1 MNNIWVFMEQKQ
13 GKLQPI
19 GLELLS
25 ECRRKLGKDI
35 QISAVYF
42 GDTLIQ
48 KDIETMTYCGADVI
62 ISTLDE
68 KLSNYDTH
76 YYTQAVENLMKSERP
91 DVFLIGSTLEGRD
104 LAPRVSARLNTGLTA
119 DATILDFEMGEKLLL
134 LATRHALGGNLFAT
148 IICENTVPQMATI
161 RPSIFKIEEDK
172 SRTSKVKNVEFH
184 CDTLSKVKVLNS
196 EKLTHKK
203 VELNKAQVIVAGG
216 RGVSNMFPT
225 LKEIAQ
231 LLGGEVA
238 ASRAVVDANIEQKDR
253 LVGQTGTTVHPKVYF
268 ASGISGA
275 IQHISGMDKSELII
289 AVNTDPNALIF
300 DVADVSIIADA
311 KQVLPLVRE
320 ELKAIVALK
329 NQ

>member
-1 MNNIWVFMEQKQ
+1 MNNVWVFIEQNH

-25 ECRRKLGKDI
+25 ECRRKLDASV
-35 QISAVYF
+35 QISAVYL
-42 GDTLIQ
+42 GQSLQ
-48 KDIETMTYCGADVI
+48 VKDIDAMTFCGADEI
-62 ISTLDE
+62 IYTVDE
-68 KLSNYDTH
+68 KLAVYDTH
-76 YYTQAVENLMKSERP
+76 YYAKAITNLMKDTRP

-119 DATILDFEMGEKLLL
+119 DATLLEFEQSDKLLL
-134 LATRHALGGNLFAT
+134 LATRPALGGNLFAT
-148 IICENTVPQMATI
+148 IICENTIPQMATI

-172 SRTSKVKNVEFH
+172 TRTSKLKAVPFE
-184 CDTLSKVKVLNS
+184 CESESKVKVLSS

-216 RGVSNMFPT
+216 RGVSNMFPV
-225 LKEIAQ
+225 LKDIAN
-231 LLGGEVA
+231 LIGGEVA

-311 KQVLPLVRE
+311 KQVLPLVKE
-320 ELKAIVALK
+320 ELKAILSYK
-329 NQ
+329 

>member
-1 MNNIWVFMEQKQ
+1 MNNVWVFIEQNH

-25 ECRRKLGKDI
+25 ECRRKLDASV
-35 QISAVYF
+35 QISAIYL
-42 GDTLIQ
+42 GQALQ
-48 KDIETMTYCGADVI
+48 AKDIDAMTFCGADEI
-62 ISTLDE
+62 IHTVDE
-68 KLSNYDTH
+68 RLSVYDTH
-76 YYTQAVENLMKSERP
+76 YYATAITNLMKDTRP

-119 DATILDFEMGEKLLL
+119 DATLLEFEQSDKLLL
-134 LATRHALGGNLFAT
+134 LATRPALGGNLFAT
-148 IICENTVPQMATI
+148 IICESTIPQMATI

-172 SRTSKVKNVEFH
+172 TRTS
-184 CDTLSKVKVLNS
+184 TLKAVPFACESESKVKVLNS

-203 VELNKAQVIVAGG
+203 IELNQAQVIVAGG
-216 RGVSNMFPT
+216 RGVSNMFPV
-225 LKEIAQ
+225 LKDIAN
-231 LLGGEVA
+231 LIGGEVA

-320 ELKAIVALK
+320 ELKAILSYK
-329 NQ
+329 

>member
-1 MNNIWVFMEQKQ
+1 MNNVWVFMEQNH

-25 ECRRKLGKDI
+25 ECRRKLTQDT

-42 GDTLIQ
+42 GEHLTD
-48 KDIETMTYCGADVI
+48 KDKDAMTFCGADEI
-62 ISTLDE
+62 ICTLDS
-68 KLSNYDTH
+68 KLSQYDTH
-76 YYTQAVENLMKSERP
+76 YYAKAIENLMKHERP
-91 DVFLIGSTLEGRD
+91 DVFLIGSTLQGRD

-119 DATILDFEMGEKLLL
+119 DATLLEFEQGEKLLL
-134 LATRHALGGNLFAT
+134 LATRPALGGNLFAT
-148 IICENTVPQMATI
+148 IICENNIPQMATI

-172 SRTSKVKNVEFH
+172 SRAS
-184 CDTLSKVKVLNS
+184 TLKEVPFVCESTSKVKVLHS

-216 RGVSNMFPT
+216 RGVSNMFPV
-225 LKEIAQ
+225 LKDIAN
-231 LLGGEVA
+231 LIGGEVA

-300 DVADVSIIADA
+300 DVADISIIADA
-311 KQVLPLVRE
+311 KQVLPLVKE
-320 ELKAIVALK
+320 ELKAILAYK
-329 NQ
+329 